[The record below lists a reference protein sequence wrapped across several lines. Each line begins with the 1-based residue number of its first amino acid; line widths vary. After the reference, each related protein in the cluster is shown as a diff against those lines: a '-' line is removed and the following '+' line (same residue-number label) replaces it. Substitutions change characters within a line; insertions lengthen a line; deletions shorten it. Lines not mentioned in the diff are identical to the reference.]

1 MQNPELDVRQIRL
14 VGEDEL
20 FFDLASPFLCKD
32 KDEIS
37 SYRLRQVVH
46 GCTGE
51 VDRAYAIYE
60 MNHDILAVQFFIDK
74 ELLSFGDDESVQFL
88 SVDEVRLIR
97 ELGTISIDGTAY
109 SIKNT
114 TYNLIDGAGG
124 CQRMFVF
131 TLTEKH

>member
-14 VGEDEL
+14 VGEDKL
-20 FFDLASPFLCKD
+20 FLDLASPFLCKG

-37 SYRLRQVVH
+37 SYRLKQVVC

-51 VDRAYAIYE
+51 ANKAYAIYE

-74 ELLSFGDDESVQFL
+74 ELLSFGDEESVQFL
-88 SVDEVRLIR
+88 SVDEVRLIK
-97 ELGTISIDGTAY
+97 ELGTISIDGIAY

-114 TYNLIDGAGG
+114 AYNLIDGAGG
-124 CQRMFVF
+124 CQRMLVF